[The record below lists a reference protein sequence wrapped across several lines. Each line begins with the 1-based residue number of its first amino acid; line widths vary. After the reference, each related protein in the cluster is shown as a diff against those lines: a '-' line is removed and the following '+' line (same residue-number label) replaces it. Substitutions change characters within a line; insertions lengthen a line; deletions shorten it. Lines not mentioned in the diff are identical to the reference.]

1 MTDEVN
7 KLIKK
12 AEHALEVAE
21 VLMKSDYPSD
31 VPVKSITPCSMPRK
45 LF

>member
-21 VLMKSDYPSD
+21 ELMVQDRGQ
-31 VPVKSITPCSMPRK
+31 T
-45 LF
+45 